1 MDNRG
6 SANRGF
12 AFETATHRHLG
23 DAETADQMQGIAYL
37 KSLPY
42 VDAERIGVD
51 GWSFGG
57 FMTLTLKTRY
67 PDVFKVATAGGPVI
81 NWAWYEIM
89 YGERYMGTPQDN
101 PEGYEKAN
109 LLNRVDSIRGKVML
123 LQGGLDPVVTPKNST
138 TFVQSCIQK
147 NIPIDFFVYP
157 NHEHNVIGPQRDH
170 LFQKWYEYYQQNL

>member
-1 MDNRG
+1 M
-6 SANRGF
+6 
-12 AFETATHRHLG
+12 
-23 DAETADQMQGIAYL
+23 
-37 KSLPY
+37 
-42 VDAERIGVD
+42 D

-147 NIPIDFFVYP
+147 NIPVDFFVYP